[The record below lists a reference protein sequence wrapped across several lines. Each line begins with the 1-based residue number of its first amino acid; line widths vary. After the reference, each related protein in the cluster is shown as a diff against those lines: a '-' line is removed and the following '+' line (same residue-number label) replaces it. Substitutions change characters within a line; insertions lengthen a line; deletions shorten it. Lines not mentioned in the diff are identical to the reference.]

1 MIDRIN
7 ALEIEYLPLALRNPF
22 VLSIRTA
29 THANIFRWTLK
40 TESGKIYLGES
51 VPVQYVTGETVDSVR
66 ESAVEFKKILLGRD
80 VGELGKILGE
90 LEQKY
95 PKAVSARAGIEI
107 IHANLLASESGV
119 DLSICF
125 GGALQSVVTDLTI
138 TKTTSALQIAR
149 LAWREGFR
157 IFKMKVGGEDV
168 VGDLERLINIS
179 NELTG
184 VRFRL
189 DANQAFTASEALR
202 FIEAGLNRGLHIEL
216 IEQPVPKEDLNALDE
231 VARQSPIPVIA
242 DEACV
247 NAQDAVRLFTETA
260 VHGVNVKIMK
270 SGIAGT
276 LEIIKL
282 AKAANRKLM
291 IGCMLESHVG
301 IAASVALACGT
312 GAFEYVDLD
321 AHKLVIDPEG
331 EHGYRSE
338 GALLLSN

>member
-1 MIDRIN
+1 MTDRIL

-40 TESGKIYLGES
+40 TESGEVYLGES

-66 ESAVEFKKILLGRD
+66 GSAVAFQKIL
-80 VGELGKILGE
+80 VGGAVAELGDMLVQ
-90 LEQKY
+90 LEQQY
-95 PKAVSARAGIEI
+95 PNAVSARAGIEI
-107 IHANLLASESGV
+107 IHANILASKFGV
-119 DLSICF
+119 DLATFF
-125 GGALQSVVTDLTI
+125 GGATRSVLTDLTI
-138 TKTTSALQIAR
+138 TKTTNALQIAR
-149 LAWREGFR
+149 LAWHEGFR

-168 VGDLERLINIS
+168 AGDLERLINIS
-179 NELTG
+179 NELSG
-184 VRFRL
+184 VSFRL
-189 DANQAFTASEALR
+189 DANQAFTSSEALR
-202 FIEAGLNRGLHIEL
+202 FIEAGLNHGLNIEL
-216 IEQPVPKEDLNALDE
+216 IEQPVPKADLKALDE

-247 NAQDAVRLFTETA
+247 NPQDAVRLFAETA
-260 VHGVNVKIMK
+260 VHGVNLKIMK

-301 IAASVALACGT
+301 MAASVALACGT

-331 EHGYRSE
+331 EQGYRSE
-338 GALLLSN
+338 GALLFSR